1 MISFPLNTITAEF
14 GAGSHTD
21 TTKRGSN
28 RCRTVTNNKNNV
40 IFLDIPSA

>member
-1 MISFPLNTITAEF
+1 MILFLLNTITAEF
-14 GAGSHTD
+14 EACRHTG

-28 RCRTVTNNKNNV
+28 RCRTVTNNKNDV

>member
-1 MISFPLNTITAEF
+1 MISFPLNTITTECEACR
-14 GAGSHTD
+14 HTG

-28 RCRTVTNNKNNV
+28 RWRTVTNNKNNV